1 MPAMRSE
8 TEINVQKNSIKKKAI
23 LYALLAAVFYAV
35 NTPCSKLLL
44 RNIPPTFMAG
54 FLYLG
59 AGTGIGIMYLFHYK
73 NEDKSER
80 LTKCDLPYTL
90 GMIVL
95 DILAPIFLMIGIKYG
110 SASNASLLGNFEIVA
125 TTLIALL
132 MFKENV
138 TGRLWA
144 AVGTIVIASA
154 FLSFEG
160 ADGFHF
166 SYGSL
171 FVLLAASCWG
181 LENNCTRKISDKSTY
196 EIVTLKGLCSGAGSM
211 AVAFI
216 IGEDVPAFRYILMA
230 MLLGFIAYG
239 LSIFTY
245 IRAQRYLGAAKTSA
259 YYAVAPFIGSFLAFL
274 LLGERIRINYVI
286 GLGFMV
292 MGSVIVVMDTLA
304 LHHAHR
310 HTHVVTHTHN
320 GIVHTHTIVHAHEH
334 DHYRSSSE
342 HNHRHNKN
350 KLAGE
355 LERVH
360 VPDHLQA

>member
-1 MPAMRSE
+1 M
-8 TEINVQKNSIKKKAI
+8 NVKKKAI

-44 RNIPPTFMAG
+44 QNIPPTFMAG

-73 NEDKSER
+73 KEDKSER
-80 LTKCDLPYTL
+80 LAKCDLPYTF

-95 DILAPIFLMIGIKYG
+95 DIRAPVFLMLGIKYG

-125 TTLIALL
+125 TTMIALL
-132 MFKENV
+132 MFKESV
-138 TGRLWA
+138 TGRLWI
-144 AVGTIVIASA
+144 AVGTIVVASV

-160 ADGFHF
+160 TDGFRF

-181 LENNCTRKISDKSTY
+181 LENNCTRKISEKSTY
-196 EIVTLKGLCSGAGSM
+196 EIVTLKGLCSGIGSM
-211 AVAFI
+211 AIAFI
-216 IGEDVPAFRYILMA
+216 IGEDVPDFRYVFLA
-230 MLLGFIAYG
+230 MLLGFVAYG

-274 LLGERIRINYVI
+274 LLEEQIRINYVI
-286 GLGFMV
+286 GLGFMAI
-292 MGSVIVVMDTLA
+292 GSVIVVMDTLA
-304 LHHAHR
+304 QHHTHM

-320 GIVHTHTIVHAHEH
+320 GIVHTHTIVHSHEH
-334 DHYRSSSE
+334 NHYRSSNE
-342 HNHRHNKN
+342 HNNNHHHNKN
-350 KLAGE
+350 ELAGE
-355 LERVH
+355 FIRRLDGEENILIR
-360 VPDHLQA
+360 